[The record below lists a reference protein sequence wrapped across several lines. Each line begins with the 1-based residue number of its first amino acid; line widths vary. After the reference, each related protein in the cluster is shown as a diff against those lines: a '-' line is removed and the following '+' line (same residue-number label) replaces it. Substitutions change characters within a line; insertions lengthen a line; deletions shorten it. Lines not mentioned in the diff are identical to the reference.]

1 MKNNNNQ
8 EQRMKF
14 VDFWANYVR
23 THDDKDWSR
32 QQNIIVNQIPDMT
45 AEQFLEMKG
54 EPLPKKRDLDK
65 LPF

>member
-32 QQNIIVNQIPDMT
+32 QQNIIVN
-45 AEQFLEMKG
+45 
-54 EPLPKKRDLDK
+54 
-65 LPF
+65 